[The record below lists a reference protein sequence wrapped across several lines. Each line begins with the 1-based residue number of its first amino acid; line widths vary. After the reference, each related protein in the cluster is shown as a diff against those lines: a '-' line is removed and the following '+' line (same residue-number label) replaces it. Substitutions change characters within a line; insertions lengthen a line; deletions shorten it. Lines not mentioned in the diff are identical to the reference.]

1 VINLMGEFFGYL
13 MFVGIVFV
21 VLAIYTKLKG
31 WADDDPARG
40 VKPKRH

>member
-1 VINLMGEFFGYL
+1 MINLLGEAFLYL
-13 MFVGIVFV
+13 LFIGVVFV
-21 VLAIYTKLKG
+21 VLAVYTKLKG